1 MYSGIKATSVMET
14 TEMEK
19 AIDKLIEEKIQ
30 HQRRCA
36 TIRVQVH
43 RLKKA
48 IASINKLTLPFEE
61 S

>member
-1 MYSGIKATSVMET
+1 MYSIANKIETS
-14 TEMEK
+14 EMEK

-48 IASINKLTLPFEE
+48 IESINHLSLPLDDR
-61 S
+61 